1 MRGDMGAD
9 EPAFAMRER
18 VACGAIIIE
27 LHGELDILA
36 EQELGPRVDAL
47 TERGRAD
54 IVIDLRQVTFLDAS
68 GLRLLLRARHRM
80 LCRGGRLRV
89 VRGVPRVARVMRVAG
104 VDAAFT
110 LVDAFPADPAVRV
123 APALPSVQL
132 VQTEFGQGEFGPG
145 EEAGPQ
151 DGSVA

>member
-1 MRGDMGAD
+1 MGAQ

-54 IVIDLRQVTFLDAS
+54 IVIDLRRVSFLDAS
-68 GLRLLLRARHRM
+68 GLRLLIRARHRM
-80 LCRGGRLRV
+80 LCRGGRLRL
-89 VRGVPRVARVMRVAG
+89 VRGAPRVSRVMRVSG
-104 VDAAFT
+104 VDAAFDIM
-110 LVDAFPADPAVRV
+110 DAFPPVPAAPSVPAV
-123 APALPSVQL
+123 PSAQL
-132 VQTEFGQGEFGPG
+132 VQTEFAPTD
-145 EEAGPQ
+145 EAGPRG
-151 DGSVA
+151 GSVA

>member
-1 MRGDMGAD
+1 MGAQ

-54 IVIDLRQVTFLDAS
+54 IVIDLRRVTFLDAS

-89 VRGVPRVARVMRVAG
+89 VRGVPRVSRVMRVSG
-104 VDAAFT
+104 VDAAFDI
-110 LVDAFPADPAVRV
+110 VDAFPPPAPAAPAV
-123 APALPSVQL
+123 PSVQL
-132 VQTEFGQGEFGPG
+132 VQTEFAAAEEPGPR
-145 EEAGPQ
+145 

>member
-1 MRGDMGAD
+1 MGAQ

-36 EQELGPRVDAL
+36 EQELGPRMDAL

-54 IVIDLRQVTFLDAS
+54 IVIDLRRVSFLDAS

-80 LCRGGRLRV
+80 LCRGGRLRL
-89 VRGVPRVARVMRVAG
+89 VRGVPRVARVMRVSG
-104 VDAAFT
+104 VDAAFDI
-110 LVDAFPADPAVRV
+110 LDAFPPVPAV
-123 APALPSVQL
+123 PSVQL
-132 VQTEFGQGEFGPG
+132 VQPEFAPA
-145 EEAGPQ
+145 EEAGPR

>member
-27 LHGELDILA
+27 LHGEMDILA
-36 EQELGPRVDAL
+36 EQELGPRMDAL

-54 IVIDLRQVTFLDAS
+54 IVIDLRRVTFLDAS

-89 VRGVPRVARVMRVAG
+89 VRGVARVSRVMRVAG
-104 VDAAFT
+104 VEGAFT
-110 LVDAFPADPAVRV
+110 IVDAFPSVR
-123 APALPSVQL
+123 
-132 VQTEFGQGEFGPG
+132 T

>member
-36 EQELGPRVDAL
+36 EQLLGPRMDAL

-54 IVIDLRQVTFLDAS
+54 IVIDLRRVTFMDAS

-89 VRGVPRVARVMRVAG
+89 VRGVPRVARLMRVAG
-104 VDAAFT
+104 VETAFDIM
-110 LVDAFPADPAVRV
+110 DAFPPAADLPAAPAV
-123 APALPSVQL
+123 PSVQL
-132 VQTEFGQGEFGPG
+132 VQTDFAPA
-145 EEAGPQ
+145 EEAGPR